1 MSTSPEEWQGKS
13 SDELADEIFARAEA
27 LRQEERDVIDVREWI
42 AERQESERRDAPT
55 NQNTPAAGM
64 TMGALETLDALTAY
78 LNGDD
83 DA

>member
-1 MSTSPEEWQGKS
+1 MADETKS
-13 SDELADEIFARAEA
+13 SDELADEIFARSDA
-27 LRQEERDVIDVREWI
+27 LRREERDVIDVREWI
-42 AERQESERRDAPT
+42 AERKASELRDVPT

-64 TMGALETLDALTAY
+64 TMGALETLEALTRY